1 MKVYRYLGLERRAG
15 QAAVEYAVAVGMLVA
30 AVAIMALLL
39 YVLKEQ
45 GGRVLELVGS
55 EYP

>member
-1 MKVYRYLGLERRAG
+1 MKRCLHHWSRRRDG
-15 QAAVEYAVAVGMLVA
+15 QAVAEYAVAVGMLVA

-39 YVLKEQ
+39 YVLKEH
-45 GGRVLELVGS
+45 GGRILELVGS